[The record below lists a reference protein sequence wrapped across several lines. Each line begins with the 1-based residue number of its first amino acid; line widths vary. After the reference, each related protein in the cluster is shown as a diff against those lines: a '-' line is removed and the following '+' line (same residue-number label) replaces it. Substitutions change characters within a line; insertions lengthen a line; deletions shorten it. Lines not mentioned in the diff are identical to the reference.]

1 MPAYNA
7 LLADLIPREK
17 RGRIM
22 GTIVTLNILAT
33 VPASVM
39 GGVLYGLAPVF
50 PFIFTTLLGVA
61 VSMIILLTVT
71 EPEKKEV

>member
-7 LLADLIPREK
+7 LLADLIPKEK

-33 VPASVM
+33 VPSSALA
-39 GGVLYGLAPVF
+39 GFLYWVSPVY
-50 PFIFTTLLGVA
+50 PFILSIILGA
-61 VSMIILLTVT
+61 TVSMIILFAVK
-71 EPEKKEV
+71 EPKTKEQ